1 LKTNNDR
8 VRSRDWMMPLLRS
21 RLAGRG
27 AAELGA
33 LFERQGL
40 PFAPITRPEELFED
54 PHLNATGG
62 LAPLTLDDGRETR
75 VPLLPVTL
83 NGERPGLRL
92 QPPKVGE
99 HTEELLA
106 GIGYTRAQIAA
117 LLADHVIGRSSR
129 R

>member
-1 LKTNNDR
+1 
-8 VRSRDWMMPLLRS
+8 MMPLLRS
-21 RLAGRG
+21 RLAGHS
-27 AAELGA
+27 AAELA
-33 LFERQGL
+33 ARFERQGL
-40 PFAPITRPEELFED
+40 PFAPITRPEALFDD

-83 NGERPGLRL
+83 DGERPRVRL
-92 QPPKVGE
+92 QPPKLGE

-117 LLADHVIGRSSR
+117 LLADHVIGNST
-129 R
+129 